1 MAVDW
6 IVERIDSTVVESD
19 SIAEHI
25 DWSAE
30 GIDLIFVG
38 TG

>member
-1 MAVDW
+1 MAVGW
-6 IVERIDSTVVESD
+6 IVERIDSTVVALD

-30 GIDLIFVG
+30 GIDLTFVD